1 MPRQTLDTSK
11 IEVDDDDRDDI
22 IVAGKSFL
30 IRQRADFGMRGF
42 RRVIRLAGELH
53 GLEVK
58 LDALDGDNVT
68 TKVGTC
74 ARHLR
79 ELNELR
85 HNLTTSRRAISAQCR

>member
-11 IEVDDDDRDDI
+11 IDVDDDDRDDI

-53 GLEVK
+53 GLRS
-58 LDALDGDNVT
+58 DSWTHSTVT
-68 TKVGTC
+68 M
-74 ARHLR
+74 
-79 ELNELR
+79 
-85 HNLTTSRRAISAQCR
+85 